1 MKTKTL
7 LYISIF
13 AMLPAML
20 SMLMLTMIS
29 FEWLLNGT
37 GKFAEM
43 FLTGSFNKPFS
54 SILFGCGLFSMSII
68 LVSQLGIVKYTSKI
82 DRLDEAE
89 MQAWEAKRK
98 YEAATRKLL
107 EQIK

>member
-13 AMLPAML
+13 AMLPAIM
-20 SMLMLTMIS
+20 SMLMLSMIS
-29 FEWLLNGT
+29 FEWFFSDS

-43 FLTGSFNKPFS
+43 FLTGSFNRPFS
-54 SILFGCGLFSMSII
+54 MILFGTGLFSMTII
-68 LVSQLGIVKYTSKI
+68 LASQLALVRYTSKI
-82 DRLDEAE
+82 DKLDEAE
-89 MQAWEAKRK
+89 ILAWEAKRK

-107 EQIK
+107 QNV